1 MAPTGG
7 FVVHRLVLAGSALQP
22 GERGVC
28 CLGLSFP
35 ASETVFHKCSASGKC
50 RGPHGLCSSLRSWRS
65 ALRDPGG
72 RSPGREAG
80 VGGTG
85 AGGPAL
91 ASAPRQARSPALP
104 SASLRLWPGRHRC
117 FPATTDSAC
126 GAPGGGGWGGRP
138 SDGPGAAEGPPS
150 GQGSSRVP
158 EPGPGRGCTDEIRL
172 AGLKLSVPELRHR
185 LRPPPCTL
193 CLEPLTRPVTAL
205 QRALEREGILGLC
218 EVLFGKYRNQV
229 DKISCMEVS

>member
-1 MAPTGG
+1 MSTVRTPRAPPASRGHGLLPGRPGFASVCWPEGGEVCVAPTGG

-22 GERGVC
+22 GERGVR

-85 AGGPAL
+85 AGGLAL

-138 SDGPGAAEGPPS
+138 SDGAW
-150 GQGSSRVP
+150 
-158 EPGPGRGCTDEIRL
+158 
-172 AGLKLSVPELRHR
+172 
-185 LRPPPCTL
+185 
-193 CLEPLTRPVTAL
+193 
-205 QRALEREGILGLC
+205 
-218 EVLFGKYRNQV
+218 
-229 DKISCMEVS
+229 SC

>member
-1 MAPTGG
+1 MCVAPTGG

-126 GAPGGGGWGGRP
+126 GAPGGGGAEELIKLLLLIISLLSHHQCFCAFAATKKHRICKLERHTGTQQLVSTVVEW
-138 SDGPGAAEGPPS
+138 GAAFP
-150 GQGSSRVP
+150 
-158 EPGPGRGCTDEIRL
+158 I
-172 AGLKLSVPELRHR
+172 
-185 LRPPPCTL
+185 
-193 CLEPLTRPVTAL
+193 
-205 QRALEREGILGLC
+205 
-218 EVLFGKYRNQV
+218 
-229 DKISCMEVS
+229 